1 MEISTTT
8 VNNWIVASLHGA
20 FTIKK
25 VNTFQKIID
34 QALEMDHPL
43 LAIDVSNVP
52 FLDSSALGKIITAH
66 KSISQKG
73 GYVCVFGANE
83 PISKIFET
91 VRLPQRIT
99 IYKDFEE
106 FKNRT

>member
-1 MEISTTT
+1 MEISVDT
-8 VNNWIVASLHGA
+8 VNNWTVASLHGA

-25 VNTFQKIID
+25 VNKFQKIID
-34 QALEMDHPL
+34 ETLEKEHPL
-43 LAIDVSNVP
+43 LAIDISDVP

-66 KSISQKG
+66 KSISKKG

-83 PISKIFET
+83 AISSIFDT

-99 IYKDFEE
+99 VYRDFDE
-106 FKNRT
+106 FKSRT